1 MTPSIAASPTPAGFR
16 RDINGLRAWAV
27 VSVILFH
34 LGIPG
39 LRGGFV
45 GVDAFF
51 VISGYLMTGIL
62 LKGLDAGRI
71 SIADF
76 LLARARRILPA
87 LLLLCLVLLLVGARV
102 LLPLDYKQLASHSL
116 ATLGFFSNLKYW
128 NEAGYF
134 DASSHDK
141 WLLHTWS
148 LSVEWQFY
156 LLLPCLV
163 WLVWRLGGGR
173 RAVWVLL
180 GGLGLLS
187 LALSVWL
194 SLANP
199 TAAYYGL
206 HSRAWE
212 MMLGG
217 LLHLAP
223 AWRAGQERLRHGL
236 EALGFLLLAGSVLCL
251 DGRWPW
257 PGLPALLPT
266 LGTAAMM
273 LAARQDSIL
282 TAPAALQYLGSRSYS
297 LYLWHWPAC
306 VLLSYLGLSQQV
318 LPQLLAVVGMLV
330 LAELSW
336 RWAEQV
342 TARLL
347 AAGTGAQAWTR
358 LAAGTALPVL
368 LALSLWLAQG
378 WPGRFPPEAEAIAA
392 AAAKPASASQAC
404 HVNEGTHSPMCRHG
418 EGPAALVL
426 LGDSHASVLVSAVR
440 AALPAGRSM
449 LQLSYSG
456 CPYVLDARFHTPWTS
471 ARYDCAGFNR
481 WARDTIRAMPADV
494 GVILASRYASRAL
507 GANEDP
513 PEERMPGID
522 FPASGP
528 VDADRLGRFAA
539 QFVRDTCELAAQ
551 RPVWMVRPIP
561 EIGRHVPHL
570 LSRRLAMGQD
580 PELGLPQSDYQA
592 RNAWIWKAQDE
603 AQRRCGARIVD
614 PTALLCD
621 AQRCAT
627 SRQGQPLYMDDNHL
641 SDFGN
646 AQLVPLFRQA
656 LLATAAPQEAARER
670 TSAPAVPAA
679 SPPLAGARPAS
690 VPNLASGSPPAPGA
704 GPLLATPPAPLAR
717 PRPEAHPQATPGTP
731 APARHA
737 AATSGAPSTSP

>member
-1 MTPSIAASPTPAGFR
+1 MTRRIASSLSPTSFR
-16 RDINGLRAWAV
+16 QDINGLRAWAV
-27 VSVILFH
+27 MSVVLFH

-51 VISGYLMTGIL
+51 VMSGYLMTGIL
-62 LKGLDAGRI
+62 LKGLDTGRI
-71 SIADF
+71 SVADF

-87 LLLLCLVLLLVGARV
+87 LLLLCLVLLLLGARV

-128 NEAGYF
+128 GEAGYF

-163 WLVWRLGGGR
+163 WAVWRLGGGR
-173 RAVWVLL
+173 RAVWALL

-187 LALSVWL
+187 LAVSIWL
-194 SLANP
+194 SLENP

-223 AWRAGQERLRHGL
+223 AWRAGQERLRRAL
-236 EALGFLLLAGSVLCL
+236 ELAGFLLLAGSVLLL

-266 LGTAAMM
+266 LGTAAML
-273 LAARQDSIL
+273 LAGRQDSIL
-282 TAPAALQYLGSRSYS
+282 TAPAPLQYLGSRSYS

-306 VLLSYLGLSQQV
+306 VLLNYLGLSRQA
-318 LPQLLAVVGMLV
+318 LPQFVAMLGMLV

-336 RWAEQV
+336 RWAEQG
-342 TARLL
+342 AGRLL
-347 AAGTGAQAWTR
+347 AARPAPQAWAG
-358 LAAGTALPVL
+358 LAGGTALPAL
-368 LALSLWLAQG
+368 LALGLWVAQG
-378 WPGRFPPEAEAIAA
+378 WPGRFSADAEAIAA
-392 AAAKPASASQAC
+392 AAAKPASASKAC
-404 HVNEGTHSPMCRHG
+404 HVNEGAHSPMCRYG
-418 EGPAALVL
+418 DGPAAFVL
-426 LGDSHASVLVSAVR
+426 LGDSHASVLVSAVH

-471 ARYDCAGFNR
+471 NRYDCAGFNL
-481 WARDTIRAMPADV
+481 WARDTIRALPPEV
-494 GVILASRYASRAL
+494 GVILVSRYASRAL

-513 PEERMPGID
+513 PEEQMPGID

-528 VDADRLGRFAA
+528 VDADRLGHFAA

-570 LSRRLAMGQD
+570 ISRRMAMGQD
-580 PELGLPQSDYQA
+580 PELGLAWSDYQE
-592 RNAWIWKAQDE
+592 RNRWIWKAQDE

-614 PTALLCD
+614 ATALLCD
-621 AQRCAT
+621 ARRCAT
-627 SRQGQPLYMDDNHL
+627 SRQGLPLYLDDNHL
-641 SDFGN
+641 SEFGN

-656 LLATAAPQEAARER
+656 LQDRQYTLEAAKER
-670 TSAPAVPAA
+670 
-679 SPPLAGARPAS
+679 
-690 VPNLASGSPPAPGA
+690 ASGSAMAGGSASLPPSPPTSLAGSLPESGA
-704 GPLLATPPAPLAR
+704 GLRAESLPAKRSWPK
-717 PRPEAHPQATPGTP
+717 PEAPAGAPPGTP
-731 APARHA
+731 APALPA
-737 AATSGAPSTSP
+737 ALVGGSPSTSP